1 MKINFGTN
9 VTILFSLPSRGS
21 ELCELYEF
29 LRQNL
34 NLHPHLLLRMPGA
47 LQWANPNHESKYIA
61 CCKWFLLIQKRFWP
75 WQDLN
80 LHPHGGSRTR
90 NLLLRRLAPYPLG
103 HMVLFQ
109 WATRP
114 SNKPRQMQTMEMSL
128 LQHSLQ
134 TRWIKQWS
142 RIKTGNGLPKEPHFV
157 IISKISIPRK
167 YLLEDNNDPLI

>member
-1 MKINFGTN
+1 MSHSDSEQEMGMQVQILSRLKPFCINKNLLMVWFYGFQWVIWHHGT
-9 VTILFSLPSRGS
+9 ISPGPSDSPQVLSSKANTLHGS
-21 ELCELYEF
+21 CWCKKWF
-29 LRQNL
+29 WPWQDL
-34 NLHPHLLLRMPGA
+34 NLYPHLLLRGHMV
-47 LQWANPNHESKYIA
+47 LYQWANPDHESKYIA

-114 SNKPRQMQTMEMSL
+114 SDKPKQM
-128 LQHSLQ
+128 
-134 TRWIKQWS
+134 
-142 RIKTGNGLPKEPHFV
+142 
-157 IISKISIPRK
+157 
-167 YLLEDNNDPLI
+167 

>member
-1 MKINFGTN
+1 MSHMTSWNNITRPLGQSSSP
-9 VTILFSLPSRGS
+9 LFQGQYPS
-21 ELCELYEF
+21 
-29 LRQNL
+29 
-34 NLHPHLLLRMPGA
+34 
-47 LQWANPNHESKYIA
+47 
-61 CCKWFLLIQKRFWP
+61 WFLLIEKKGFGRNRIWTCILISCSEGIWCSTNEQIQTMKVSTLLVANDSCCSKKRFWP

-114 SNKPRQMQTMEMSL
+114 SDKPKQMQTMEVSL

-134 TRWIKQWS
+134 TR
-142 RIKTGNGLPKEPHFV
+142 
-157 IISKISIPRK
+157 RK
-167 YLLEDNNDPLI
+167 NNETNPIL

>member
-1 MKINFGTN
+1 MEQYHQAPQTVLKS
-9 VTILFSLPSRGS
+9 SLPRPIPFMVLVDVKNGFGRDKNWTCILISCS
-21 ELCELYEF
+21 TNE
-29 LRQNL
+29 QIQT
-34 NLHPHLLLRMPGA
+34 MKVST
-47 LQWANPNHESKYIA
+47 LQMIFVDPK
-61 CCKWFLLIQKRFWP
+61 KGLWP

-134 TRWIKQWS
+134 TRRIKQWFQDKNWKS
-142 RIKTGNGLPKEPHFV
+142 FAKRTTFCYHLKEFN
-157 IISKISIPRK
+157 SQKILTWRQ
-167 YLLEDNNDPLI
+167 